1 MMAEEQRHIIEPERL
16 GLWGAVGFTL
26 ALIAFVTAFISLNE
40 TKALLVGTQI
50 EVLALNKRIVD
61 LEKGQKTAAQA
72 AQAAQQ
78 DFVSR
83 APAMQ
88 KAYEG
93 YSLQTQRQAML
104 ALAESTG
111 LEYAGKT
118 KL

>member
-1 MMAEEQRHIIEPERL
+1 MMAEEQRHIIEPERI
-16 GLWGAVGFTL
+16 GLWVAVGFTL
-26 ALIAFVTAFISLNE
+26 ALIALATAFLSLYRVH
-40 TKALLVGTQI
+40 AVLVGTQI

-72 AQAAQQ
+72 AQQ

-83 APAMQ
+83 APAVQ